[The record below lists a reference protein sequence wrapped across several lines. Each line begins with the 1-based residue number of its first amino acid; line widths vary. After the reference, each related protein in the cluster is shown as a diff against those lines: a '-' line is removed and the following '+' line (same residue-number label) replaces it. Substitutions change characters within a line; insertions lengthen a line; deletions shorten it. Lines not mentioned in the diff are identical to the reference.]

1 MKTTTAEK
9 LVTMIDKAVAP
20 PDPFDHVRQTI
31 SQGYEQVGLERWAIR
46 STSATDEIFGLIG
59 AASPVPPAT
68 VTEHKKLAKQN
79 DRVWG
84 GHVAFVGKRTADL
97 YQDYQAELTA
107 KILAGTDPG
116 DFYNETEFAH
126 ERQAR
131 ITSEKAAL
139 YSITLQAHAL
149 LVPVFD
155 AAIAAG
161 RKLLATELEGEIERC
176 KKFGIEMRE
185 PSPVIRAILATIA
198 FYETRK
204 KVPTS
209 YCPVRDLCLRTV
221 QL

>member
-46 STSATDEIFGLIG
+46 STNATDEIFGLIG

-68 VTEHKKLAKQN
+68 VVELKKLVGQN

-84 GHVAFVGKRTADL
+84 EHVAFVGKRTSDIYGQYL
-97 YQDYQAELTA
+97 ETQTA
-107 KILAGTDPG
+107 KILAGDDPG
-116 DFYNETEFAH
+116 DFFNETEFVH
-126 ERQAR
+126 EREAR
-131 ITSEKAAL
+131 ITGEKAAL
-139 YSITLQAHAL
+139 FAITLQAHKL
-149 LVPVFD
+149 LLPVFS
-155 AAIAAG
+155 AAIASG
-161 RKLLATELEGEIERC
+161 RKLLMAELEGEISRC